1 LIAEVAM
8 YALTV
13 DQVDSRNGDDRVE
26 GTIRELLGALDD
38 VVLAPERTAG
48 DEFQLLT
55 SSPETTLDAL
65 LRLTRTG
72 GWSIGIGIGDVDEPL
87 PASTRA
93 ASGSAFIRA
102 RDAVER
108 AKRNPEHLAV
118 EVDPGRRLR
127 GNDVEPILRQT
138 VRLRARRS
146 PEGWQ
151 LADLLAKGVSRPDAA
166 EELGITPQ
174 AVAKRFAAADLRD
187 EDVLHAALVRLL
199 ADADEPA

>member
-1 LIAEVAM
+1 M

-13 DQVDSRNGDDRVE
+13 DQVDSRHGDDRVE
-26 GTIRELLGALDD
+26 GAMRELLGTLDD

-108 AKRNPEHLAV
+108 AKRSPEHLAV
-118 EVDPGRRLR
+118 EIDPDRRLR

-138 VRLRARRS
+138 VRLRSRRS

-166 EELGITPQ
+166 EALGITPQ

>member
-1 LIAEVAM
+1 M

-26 GTIRELLGALDD
+26 ETMRDLLGALDD

-87 PASTRA
+87 PTSTRA

-108 AKRNPEHLAV
+108 AKRSPEHFAV
-118 EVDPGRRLR
+118 EIDPDRRLR
-127 GNDVEPILRQT
+127 WSDVEPILRQT

-146 PEGWQ
+146 AEGWQ
-151 LADLLAKGVSRPDAA
+151 LADLLADGATRPDAA
-166 EELGITPQ
+166 EALGITPQ

>member
-1 LIAEVAM
+1 M

-13 DQVDSRNGDDRVE
+13 DQVDSRHGDDRVE
-26 GTIRELLGALDD
+26 GTMRELLGALDD

-108 AKRNPEHLAV
+108 AKRSPEHLAV
-118 EVDPGRRLR
+118 EIDPDRRLR

-138 VRLRARRS
+138 VRLRSRRS

-166 EELGITPQ
+166 EALGITPQ

>member
-1 LIAEVAM
+1 M
-8 YALTV
+8 YAITV

-26 GTIRELLGALDD
+26 ETIRDLADVLDD

-55 SSPETTLDAL
+55 SSPATTLDVL
-65 LRLTRTG
+65 MRLTRTG
-72 GWSIGIGIGDVDEPL
+72 GWSIGIGIGSVDEPL

-108 AKRNPEHLAV
+108 AKRSPEHLAV
-118 EVDPGRRLR
+118 EVDPDRRLR
-127 GNDVEPILRQT
+127 GPDVEPILRQT

-146 PEGWQ
+146 AEGWQ
-151 LADLLAKGVSRPDAA
+151 LADLLAAGASRPDAA
-166 EELGITPQ
+166 EALGITPQ

-199 ADADEPA
+199 ADADVPA